1 MDTGQIA
8 AKRNLNFDKGA
19 RRGLNSSEV
28 KDMSSPGKAGT
39 SSEYSLRSKEMRMQV
54 LDSSVRTVSIKIE
67 GPGTKDKKPKHQM
80 SESHQEEEEEN
91 TTPFS
96 VP

>member
-19 RRGLNSSEV
+19 GRGLNYSEV

-39 SSEYSLRSKEMRMQV
+39 SSEYSLRSKEKRMQV
-54 LDSSVRTVSIKIE
+54 LDSSVRTVSINIE
-67 GPGTKDKKPKHQM
+67 GPATKEKKHQQLT
-80 SESHQEEEEEN
+80 SETHQHEEEEN

>member
-1 MDTGQIA
+1 
-8 AKRNLNFDKGA
+8 
-19 RRGLNSSEV
+19 
-28 KDMSSPGKAGT
+28 MSSPGKAGT

-67 GPGTKDKKPKHQM
+67 GPGTKEKQPKHQM
-80 SESHQEEEEEN
+80 SESHQEKEEEN